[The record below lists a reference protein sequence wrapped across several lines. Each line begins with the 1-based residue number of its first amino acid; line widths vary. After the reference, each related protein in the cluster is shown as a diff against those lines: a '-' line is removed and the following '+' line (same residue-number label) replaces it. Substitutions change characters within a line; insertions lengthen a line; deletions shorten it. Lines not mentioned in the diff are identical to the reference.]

1 MDFNFNRNFK
11 VEKFILETKWKDL
24 PEDVKKQAILCS
36 VDLFNALI
44 LGSMGEQFKVG
55 LEFSKDFYK
64 DGDVKVIGTDD
75 MLNLPGAVVA
85 MAHSSNS
92 FDIDD
97 GYNLI
102 KGHPGTSFIAG
113 LLAASSFKNVTY
125 KEFLEA
131 LVICYEVGIRAGLA
145 IQDHYD
151 YLHSTGTY
159 GAVGTVVGM
168 AKIIGLN
175 KEQINNALSIAEF
188 HAPLTPV
195 MRSVQHPSMNKDGVP
210 FGGLVG
216 MQAVLE
222 TLYGSTGVGYLLELP
237 KYSNFVETLGKEFI
251 IKDLYFKPYT
261 CCRWA
266 HQPIT
271 AGIDLINDNNIDYKD
286 IKKVN
291 VYTFSSA
298 AQLSKIKPKTTD
310 EAQYNIAWPVA
321 AALVYK
327 DVGIN
332 QVKDSALDDVE
343 VLDMM
348 DKIFFIVDPK
358 MEEQFPEK
366 RLAWIEI
373 ITDDDKIYKSRV
385 YQAPGEHTD
394 NIDIDWIE
402 RKFIKRTEGII
413 DSSSQK
419 EILDILKNNLDI
431 NVNEIIDL
439 INKKIVTKG

>member
-1 MDFNFNRNFK
+1 MDFNFNRDFK
-11 VEKFILETKWKDL
+11 VEKFILETKWEDL

-64 DGDVKVIGTDD
+64 DGAVKVIGTED

-113 LLAASSFKNVTY
+113 LLAASSFKNVSY
-125 KEFLEA
+125 KKFLEA

-159 GAVGTVVGM
+159 GAVGTAVGM
-168 AKIIGLN
+168 SKIIGLN
-175 KEQINNALSIAEF
+175 KKQINNALSIAEF

-237 KYSNFVETLGKEFI
+237 EYSNFVETLGKEFI

-321 AALVYK
+321 AALVHK

-332 QVKDSALDDVE
+332 QVKESALDDAE
-343 VLDMM
+343 VLAMM
-348 DKIFFIVDPK
+348 DKLFFKVDPK

-366 RLAWIEI
+366 RLAWMEI
-373 ITDDDKIYKSRV
+373 ITDDDKVYKSEV

-402 RKFIKRTEGII
+402 KKFIKRTEGII